1 MWHGGRAQGH
11 AGQHVGQHVVC
22 FCCPGGNKQYE
33 ACKPV
38 AVVSYT
44 VSCMLHSGT
53 SSFPRFHSA
62 VCCALYVA
70 SYVRV
75 SPVACLGGG
84 AGKAAKSHG
93 APLHACVRVGV
104 YVVCVH
110 VRTCACVRMRVSVH
124 IGGLV
129 ACKF

>member
-38 AVVSYT
+38 AVVSYAAQWNLFF
-44 VSCMLHSGT
+44 SEIPLY
-53 SSFPRFHSA
+53 A
-62 VCCALYVA
+62 VCCALYVV
-70 SYVRV
+70 SHVRV
-75 SPVACLGGG
+75 LPVACLGGG

-129 ACKF
+129 ACEF